1 MIVGTIK
8 TGVDNLIELLKNRE
22 KITISDAAK
31 ELKINFKV
39 LQKWVDFLV
48 EEKIIGIEY
57 KFTVPYIYLNRTKH
71 EEEKIISKRSL
82 KLIKNNFKERA
93 KRKNIP
99 EEQINVLWNK
109 KLERELE
116 NQKEYFF
123 RYARLR
129 KISNVNE
136 IWNDFYNKIKTLEK
150 IGN

>member
-150 IGN
+150 ISN